1 MPYTTCQMGVTCHQ
15 IHGKIAFPIDR
26 YGPPTITLI
35 KWKTKVTA
43 RNIHNIQGITNN
55 STRPLKEIETKL
67 L

>member
-35 KWKTKVTA
+35 KWKNK
-43 RNIHNIQGITNN
+43 GN
-55 STRPLKEIETKL
+55 SQKHT
-67 L
+67 